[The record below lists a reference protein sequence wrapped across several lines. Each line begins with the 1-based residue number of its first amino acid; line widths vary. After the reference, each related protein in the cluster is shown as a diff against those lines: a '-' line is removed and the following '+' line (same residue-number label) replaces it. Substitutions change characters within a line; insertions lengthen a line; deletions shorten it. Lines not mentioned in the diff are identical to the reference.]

1 MRNKRLEKELSEANK
16 ALERGMIAR
25 LVQTILIEELIKQH
39 PNPKAVFNDIIQRY
53 STCKEYITDIADLL
67 EIDLSVN

>member
-1 MRNKRLEKELSEANK
+1 MRNKQLEKELSEANK

-39 PNPKAVFNDIIQRY
+39 PNPKDVFNDIIKRY

-67 EIDLSVN
+67 EIDLSGN